1 MTQYDADRTA
11 STTTDAADPLASRA
25 SDEHTVVRHEERLD
39 VSTSRRASGK
49 VRIGKKVVVET
60 VQVPVQ
66 VRREVLV
73 YEELPADETPA
84 ESAETSPAV
93 GARPMGSRRERFG
106 HADGDALP
114 EGPTEVVLHEERP
127 VVSLQTVQVERV
139 RMVPSTKDA
148 EHSVT
153 EPVRREQVELVRAEP
168 AAS

>member
-1 MTQYDADRTA
+1 MTQYDADRSATTA
-11 STTTDAADPLASRA
+11 TSAADPLAPGA
-25 SDEHTVVRHEERLD
+25 GDEHTVVRHEERLD

-49 VRIGKKVVVET
+49 VRIGKRVVVET

-73 YEELPADETPA
+73 YEELPADDAAA
-84 ESAETSPAV
+84 EAAPTAPVE
-93 GARPMGSRRERFG
+93 GDRPTGSRRERFG
-106 HADGDALP
+106 HTGDALP
-114 EGPTEVVLHEERP
+114 DDATEVVLHEERP

-139 RMVPSTKDA
+139 RMVPSTKGA